1 MKSEEPA
8 PPNLQRPRS
17 RRAHTAVLDAALEL
31 FSERG
36 IEGASI
42 DSVAALSGVSKATIY
57 KHWPDKKALCL
68 EALGRV
74 HGLDREP
81 PPFDSGDLRQDFID
95 FLEHK
100 PPAELSRLRDKLMPH
115 LIAYAARDREF
126 GRMWRAY
133 VTEPGR
139 RQAIELMERG
149 IALGYFPP
157 TLDKTL
163 GLALLIGPMM
173 YQHIFQD
180 TTPLPADLAAG
191 VATAFWRAFAIAGPD
206 SRRKKNKT

>member
-1 MKSEEPA
+1 
-8 PPNLQRPRS
+8 
-17 RRAHTAVLDAALEL
+17 
-31 FSERG
+31 
-36 IEGASI
+36 
-42 DSVAALSGVSKATIY
+42 
-57 KHWPDKKALCL
+57 
-68 EALGRV
+68 
-74 HGLDREP
+74 
-81 PPFDSGDLRQDFID
+81 
-95 FLEHK
+95 
-100 PPAELSRLRDKLMPH
+100 
-115 LIAYAARDREF
+115 
-126 GRMWRAY
+126 MWRAY

-139 RQAIELMERG
+139 RQAIGLMERG

-157 TLDKTL
+157 TLDKML